1 MSDKIFRSLLLV
13 SALILLLIFAGMF
26 FSLSKGAVP
35 AFREFGF
42 FGFIFSDKWISGTGQ
57 STEQYG
63 ALAFIVYLNDPIL
76 ALLICLPFSCLWL
89 FCRRI
94 LGGKVAVFG
103 GISICWPHSFDSVRP
118 MGFLAL
124 RPLIQSWAY

>member
-42 FGFIFSDKWISGTGQ
+42 FGFIFRISGFP
-57 STEQYG
+57 EQAR
-63 ALAFIVYLNDPIL
+63 ALNNTVP
-76 ALLICLPFSCLWL
+76 WL
-89 FCRRI
+89 
-94 LGGKVAVFG
+94 
-103 GISICWPHSFDSVRP
+103 S
-118 MGFLAL
+118 L
-124 RPLIQSWAY
+124 RGP